1 MKNPYRIIF
10 YITLM
15 ITFYMSIVPAS
26 TIPNIAALSFIGD
39 KAVHLSIFF
48 LISLIGLNCKYNISN
63 LFLLSLIFSFGLTI
77 ETIHYY
83 HPYRY
88 FEFADLMAN
97 LSGIFLALL
106 IYKKKIA

>member
-10 YITLM
+10 YITLI

-26 TIPNIAALSFIGD
+26 TIPNIAALSFISD

-48 LISLIGLNCKYNISN
+48 FISLIGLNCKYNI
-63 LFLLSLIFSFGLTI
+63 
-77 ETIHYY
+77 IHFY